1 LIVFVTVLTVFV
13 TVGPSG
19 FGSFFV
25 TLVTVFVTVGT
36 TPGDGEGVGDGV
48 GVLPGLPGLPGPVPG
63 EDELGE
69 VPGWLGA
76 VLCVQVTARVLEL
89 WVVALPA
96 RVSRAVAAWVV
107 PRPLAATTGND
118 FAAAAGSCVA
128 VSGAGAPG
136 PAKACPSD
144 PSPPKPPA
152 SPSRASETT
161 IATGITMTAPEAPES
176 CRIHARAS
184 GMATY

>member
-1 LIVFVTVLTVFV
+1 LTVFV

-19 FGSFFV
+19 SGSFFV
-25 TLVTVFVTVGT
+25 TPVTVFVTVGT
-36 TPGDGEGVGDGV
+36 TLGDEEGAGAGV
-48 GVLPGLPGLPGPVPG
+48 GVLPGLPGLPGLLGPVPG

-69 VPGWLGA
+69 VLGWLGA
-76 VLCVQVTARVLEL
+76 VLCVLVTARVLEL

-96 RVSRAVAAWVV
+96 CVSRAVAAWVA
-107 PRPLAATTGND
+107 PRPLVATNGSD

-128 VSGAGAPG
+128 VSGAGPPG

-161 IATGITMTAPEAPES
+161 IATGITMTAPDAPES

-184 GMATY
+184 GMSTY